1 MSVQFF
7 FFLFFQGS
15 DVCLFLN
22 FYYCCCFKF
31 VIGVLSFS
39 LLFWDFFFFFNLFS
53 VLSNTYVGP

>member
-15 DVCLFLN
+15 DVCLFFFF
-22 FYYCCCFKF
+22 FYCCFKF

-39 LLFWDFFFFFNLFS
+39 LLFGDFFFF
-53 VLSNTYVGP
+53 